1 LKKLLQN
8 APAGRGSFFLK
19 KTPKGAVARRALYL
33 CPGERTEPFMR
44 QDRKTAVCGRSTG
57 VRIITQELAENDAK
71 KKLPGVDDTG
81 ETC

>member
-1 LKKLLQN
+1 M
-8 APAGRGSFFLK
+8 
-19 KTPKGAVARRALYL
+19 ALYL

-44 QDRKTAVCGRSTG
+44 QDRKTAVCSRSTG
-57 VRIITQELAENDAK
+57 VRIMTQGLAENDAK

>member
-1 LKKLLQN
+1 MGHRWKMRDSTNLAWQ
-8 APAGRGSFFLK
+8 PIISSF
-19 KTPKGAVARRALYL
+19 GNGNMALYL

-44 QDRKTAVCGRSTG
+44 QDRKTAVCSRSTG